1 MKCPSCGAEVG
12 NSSVCEF
19 CGTQISLD
27 MKKEQEQLNKQGCP
41 KCGSS
46 NIKFN
51 RENQGELR
59 GKNAKQIIHR
69 TVGFCQDCGHTWYP
83 DSSANEAP
91 KKNNM
96 IWWVLGWIF
105 FFPAP
110 VMVLIWRKKN
120 TWDIKV
126 KIAVTAVFWIL
137 IFVLGSTNKS
147 SEDTTK
153 TTTIE
158 QTETKSDAKSVE
170 TESKT
175 DTSSTKQKAETKTET
190 KVEESASSGKY
201 SSYEDIYNDYKQRII
216 DATPGLVEEY
226 KEEAASNTEGLEGL
240 ATICNDK
247 IGALAE
253 ISNDGISEMADFM
266 YKKGSGK
273 YSDYEEWSG
282 KLMDVYM
289 EESQKITDAYMESAQ

>member
-83 DSSANEAP
+83 DSAANEAP

-147 SEDTTK
+147 SEDATK
-153 TTTIE
+153 TTTVE
-158 QTETKSDAKSVE
+158 QTETKTDTKSVE

-175 DTSSTKQKAETKTET
+175 DTSSTKEKAETKTET

-240 ATICNDK
+240 ATICNNK
-247 IGALAE
+247 ISALAE
-253 ISNDGISEMADFM
+253 ISNAGISEMADFM

>member
-158 QTETKSDAKSVE
+158 QTEAKSDAKSVE

-190 KVEESASSGKY
+190 KVEESTSSGKY

-247 IGALAE
+247 ISALAE